1 MATRESKQALADT
14 AALLEIDT
22 QAARA
27 YLRRVQVLAGPV
39 PYAVI
44 MSAVRLAESTDAG
57 VVAGVAA
64 DLAARPGDPGDVPSG
79 E

>member
-22 QAARA
+22 HAART
-27 YLRRVQVLAGPV
+27 YLRRVQALAGQV
-39 PYAVI
+39 PYVVI
-44 MSAVRLAESTDAG
+44 VNAMHLAESTDVE
-57 VVAGVAA
+57 VVAAIAA
-64 DLAARPGDPGDVPSG
+64 DLQAHTGRALTD